1 MIIKGKEA
9 IDLRGRK
16 GTMGIG
22 WGGTWGGLEWKRKK
36 ERDTV
41 IFL

>member
-22 WGGTWGGLEWKRKK
+22 WGAHGEAWSERGRRKVT
-36 ERDTV
+36 RLY
-41 IFL
+41 FY